1 MRTLTLLAA
10 ILLLA
15 PQAQAQPLPEN
26 AEEAL
31 EQQQPQQ
38 EDQDQDVAISSAG
51 AENSGA
57 QYEGE
62 SYFPTYQDPALRPQ
76 GLPAM
81 RTLALLAAIL
91 LLALQA
97 QAQPLPENAE
107 EALEQQQ
114 PQQEDQD
121 VTISFSVA
129 GSSGLQG
136 GASVKVCRCKTGS
149 CGFPKA
155 KSGSCYKHGKMAKFC
170 CR

>member
-1 MRTLTLLAA
+1 
-10 ILLLA
+10 
-15 PQAQAQPLPEN
+15 
-26 AEEAL
+26 
-31 EQQQPQQ
+31 
-38 EDQDQDVAISSAG
+38 
-51 AENSGA
+51 
-57 QYEGE
+57 
-62 SYFPTYQDPALRPQ
+62 
-76 GLPAM
+76 M

-107 EALEQQQ
+107 EALEQHQ
-114 PQQEDQD
+114 PQQEDQDQDVAISSAGAESSGVWYEGENSRRTEGLPAMRTLALLAAILLLALQAQAQPLPENTEEALEQQHPEEENQD